1 MTEVDAYAI
10 PEALDPSFA
19 SGFGTLS
26 IHEFATDPEARLA
39 YSAYYAGGLRVLR
52 FGNRG
57 LRETGRF
64 IDEGGN
70 NFWGVEQFTDRGDR
84 LIALSD
90 RDFGLYI
97 FEYTGPGSDD

>member
-1 MTEVDAYAI
+1 MTGIDAYAI
-10 PEALDPSFA
+10 PEALDPRFA
-19 SGFGTLS
+19 SGFGALS
-26 IHEFATDPEARLA
+26 IHEFATDLATRLA
-39 YSAYYAGGLRVLR
+39 YSAYHAGGFRVLR

-70 NFWGVEQFTDRGDR
+70 NFRGVEQFTSRGDR

-97 FEYTGPGSDD
+97 VDYTGPGGDD